1 LARAV
6 ATHGQTS
13 AVLWTAPRDQE
24 AARRLLKQAIRRHGV
39 PEKSTIDGSAA
50 NAAAIQHDHQEHGTL
65 IEIRQITYLHN
76 RVEPDH
82 RGVKWVTRPR
92 LGCKSFEATQAT
104 RVGIELMHMLKK
116 GQLVGETRAAGL
128 TPAEPFYALVAS
140 PLPQQGSLDHPSKF
154 ATEPT
159 RGYWIIPSGRSG
171 AAVSGWV
178 ARNHHLHGLV
188 ESIIMNVGGCW
199 WNITESER

>member
-1 LARAV
+1 MDETDIRVTGEWRSLARAV

-82 RGVKWVTRPR
+82 RGVKRVTRPR

-140 PLPQQGSLDHPSKF
+140 PLPQQGSLDHPSNF
-154 ATEPT
+154 ATYMDPPPVSRDGRTVT
-159 RGYWIIPSGRSG
+159 RKRADAGIYP
-171 AAVSGWV
+171 A
-178 ARNHHLHGLV
+178 
-188 ESIIMNVGGCW
+188 C
-199 WNITESER
+199 